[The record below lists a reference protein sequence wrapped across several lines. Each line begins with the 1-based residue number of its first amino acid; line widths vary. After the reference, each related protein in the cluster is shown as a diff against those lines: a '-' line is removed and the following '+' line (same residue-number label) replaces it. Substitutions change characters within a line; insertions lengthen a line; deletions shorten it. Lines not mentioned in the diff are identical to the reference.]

1 MADNSSP
8 QATTEPSLTSQ
19 RHRTTKPAAP
29 PRLQVEHLGPILS
42 ADVTFGDL
50 TVIVGP
56 QATGKSIFL
65 QTLKLLIDR
74 DHIHDTFR
82 HHNVNV
88 AGRAEA
94 FLEGYFGGGMAGAWN
109 KDTSALTWN
118 GRKISLPDYCSP
130 GKSPKGRIKHER
142 LFYIPAQRVMSL
154 PGGVSQNF
162 GQFNYGDPYTLR
174 AFSDSVH
181 DLIQNEFGA
190 KGELFPAPRKLNESL
205 REPINQHLFGDSKL
219 LIDES
224 NFTKRLALKLEGQ
237 PNSLGFLSWSAGQRE
252 FTPLLMG
259 VYWLCQ
265 VRQPRRMS
273 GQSKDEAIEWV
284 VIEEPEM
291 GLHPQGIAAVLLMVL
306 ELLRRGYRVV
316 ISTHSPVVLEMVWA
330 LQEFKKL
337 GADES
342 DVRRLFDLKATA
354 PSKELGRTALE
365 KNYRVYYFDR
375 QHTVRDISNLS
386 PGAEAIAESEW
397 GGITGFSSRVN
408 DAIASAVNRADA
420 RAGRVR

>member
-1 MADNSSP
+1 MADDTGSP
-8 QATTEPSLTSQ
+8 QAAPAPVRKRARVTSPM
-19 RHRTTKPAAP
+19 TP
-29 PRLQVEHLGPILS
+29 PRLQVEHLGPIPS

-88 AGRAEA
+88 AGRADA

-109 KDTSALTWN
+109 KDTSALIWN
-118 GRKISLPDYCSP
+118 GRKVSLPDYASP
-130 GKSPKGRIKHER
+130 SKTSKGRIKHER

-174 AFSDSVH
+174 AFSDAVH

-190 KGELFPAPRKLNESL
+190 QGELFPSPRKLNESL
-205 REPINQHLFGDSKL
+205 RIPIHQHLFGGGKL

-224 NFTKRLALKLEGQ
+224 NFTKRLALQLQGQ
-237 PNSLGFLSWSAGQRE
+237 SGALGFLSWSAGQRE

-259 VYWLCQ
+259 LYWLCQ
-265 VRQPRRMS
+265 VRHPRRMS
-273 GQSKDEAIEWV
+273 GTSQDEVIEWV

-291 GLHPQGIAAVLLMVL
+291 GLHPQGISAVLLLVL

-316 ISTHSPVVLEMVWA
+316 MSTHSPVVLEMIWA
-330 LQEFKKL
+330 LREFKQL
-337 GADES
+337 GATEK
-342 DVRRLFDLKATA
+342 DVRNLFSLKSAKKLA
-354 PSKELGRTALE
+354 QAALSKD
-365 KNYRVYYFDR
+365 YRVYYFDR
-375 QHTVRDISNLS
+375 QCPARDISTLD
-386 PGAEAIAESEW
+386 PGALEVAESEW

-408 DAIASAVNRADA
+408 AAIAAAVNRAV
-420 RAGRVR
+420 AGTGVSS

>member
-1 MADNSSP
+1 MTDDIDGAP
-8 QATTEPSLTSQ
+8 PTLPPARKRVRVAQPATL
-19 RHRTTKPAAP
+19 
-29 PRLQVEHLGPILS
+29 PRLQVEHLGPIQS
-42 ADVTFGDL
+42 ADVDFGDL

-82 HHNVNV
+82 HHNVNI
-88 AGRAEA
+88 AGRADA
-94 FLEGYFGGGMAGAWN
+94 FLEGYYGGGMAGAWN
-109 KDTSALTWN
+109 EENSGLIWN
-118 GRKISLPDYCSP
+118 GKKIHLLDYASP
-130 GKSPKGRIKHER
+130 SKASKGKVKHER

-174 AFSDSVH
+174 VFSDAVH

-190 KGELFPAPRKLNESL
+190 QGELFPSPHKLNESL
-205 REPINQHLFGDSKL
+205 REPIHQHLFGGGKL

-224 NFTKRLALKLEGQ
+224 NFTKRLALKLEGH

-259 VYWLCQ
+259 LYWLCQ
-265 VRQPRRMS
+265 VRHPRRMS
-273 GQSKDEAIEWV
+273 GNRQNEVIEWV

-291 GLHPQGIAAVLLMVL
+291 GLHPQGIAAVLLLVL

-330 LQEFKKL
+330 LQEFKQL
-337 GADES
+337 GVSEKDI
-342 DVRRLFDLKATA
+342 RHLFSLRATA
-354 PSKELGRTALE
+354 SAKALAQASLSKD
-365 KNYRVYYFDR
+365 YRVYFFDR
-375 QHTVRDISNLS
+375 QSKVRDISKLD
-386 PGAEAIAESEW
+386 PGALETAESEW
-397 GGITGFSSRVN
+397 GGLTRFSSRVN
-408 DAIASAVNRADA
+408 TAIALAVNRAAADT
-420 RAGRVR
+420 GVSG

>member
-1 MADNSSP
+1 MTDEADNLSP
-8 QATTEPSLTSQ
+8 AIS
-19 RHRTTKPAAP
+19 RTRRPARAKKPAAP

-94 FLEGYFGGGMAGAWN
+94 FLEGYFGGGMAGAWTA
-109 KDTSALTWN
+109 DTSALDWN
-118 GRKISLPDYCSP
+118 GKKINLPDYAAP
-130 GKSPKGRIKHER
+130 GKTPKSRIKHER

-174 AFSDSVH
+174 AFSDAVH

-190 KGELFPAPRKLNESL
+190 KGDLFPSPRKLNDSL
-205 REPINQHLFGDSKL
+205 RGPIHQHLFGGGKL

-224 NFTKRLALKLEGQ
+224 NFTKRLALQLKGQ
-237 PNSLGFLSWSAGQRE
+237 SNALGFLSWSAGQRE

-259 VYWLCQ
+259 LYWLCQ
-265 VRQPRRMS
+265 VRRSRRMS
-273 GQSKDEAIEWV
+273 GASQDEEIEWV

-291 GLHPQGIAAVLLMVL
+291 GLHPQGISAVLLLVL

-316 ISTHSPVVLEMVWA
+316 ISTHSPVVLEMIWA
-330 LQEFKKL
+330 LQEFKQL
-337 GADES
+337 GATEKE
-342 DVRRLFDLKATA
+342 VRNLFGLKAEDSA
-354 PSKELGRTALE
+354 KKLAQAALSKD
-365 KNYRVYYFDR
+365 YRVYFFDR
-375 QHTVRDISNLS
+375 QSPVRDISTLD
-386 PGAEAIAESEW
+386 PGALEAAESEW

-408 DAIASAVNRADA
+408 ATIAAAVNRAA
-420 RAGRVR
+420 AGTGAAS

>member
-1 MADNSSP
+1 MSRKRNLAQIIGPEGMVELS
-8 QATTEPSLTSQ
+8 
-19 RHRTTKPAAP
+19 R
-29 PRLQVEHLGPILS
+29 PRLQATEIGPIRQ
-42 ADVTFGDL
+42 ADVAFGDL

-74 DHIHDTFR
+74 DQIHETFR
-82 HHNVNV
+82 HHSMNFS
-88 AGRAEA
+88 GRADA
-94 FLEGYFGGGMAGAWN
+94 FLDGYFGRGMAGAWQIEQ
-109 KDTSALTWN
+109 SRLVWN
-118 GRKISLPDYCSP
+118 DKRIQLPDYAVP
-130 GKSPKGRIKHER
+130 AKSPKGKVLHER

-174 AFSDSVH
+174 VFSDAVH

-190 KGELFPAPRKLNESL
+190 TGELFPAPNRLNATL
-205 REPINQHLFGDSKL
+205 REPINAHLFGGNKLVIDDS
-219 LIDES
+219 D
-224 NFTKRLALKLEGQ
+224 FTKRLALAVPGQ
-237 PNSLGFLSWSAGQRE
+237 SKPLGFLSWSAGQRE
-252 FTPLLMG
+252 FAPMLMG
-259 VYWLCQ
+259 LYWLCA
-265 VRQPRRMS
+265 VRHPQRMS
-273 GQSKDEAIEWV
+273 GKAQNEVIEWV

-354 PSKELGRTALE
+354 PAKELGKTALA
-365 KNYRVYYFDR
+365 KDYRVYYFDR
-375 QHTVRDISNLS
+375 QHAVRDISNLS
-386 PGAEAIAESEW
+386 PAAEAIAESEW

-408 DAIASAVNRADA
+408 EAIAAAVNRA
-420 RAGRVR
+420 AGAKS

>member
-1 MADNSSP
+1 MKGTAQELP
-8 QATTEPSLTSQ
+8 HL
-19 RHRTTKPAAP
+19 R
-29 PRLQVEHLGPILS
+29 VERMGPIQQ

-74 DHIHDTFR
+74 DQIHETFR
-82 HHNVNV
+82 HHSMNFS
-88 AGRAEA
+88 GRADA
-94 FLEGYFGGGMAGAWN
+94 FLDGYFGRGMAGAWQIEQ
-109 KDTSALTWN
+109 SRLVWN
-118 GRKISLPDYCSP
+118 GKHIQLPDYAAP
-130 GKSPKGRIKHER
+130 TKSPKGKVLHER

-174 AFSDSVH
+174 VFSDAVH

-190 KGELFPAPRKLNESL
+190 TGELFPAPNRLNATL
-205 REPINQHLFGDSKL
+205 REPINAHLFGGNKLVIDDS
-219 LIDES
+219 D
-224 NFTKRLALKLEGQ
+224 FTKRLALAVPGQ
-237 PNSLGFLSWSAGQRE
+237 SKPLGFLSWSAGQRE
-252 FTPLLMG
+252 FAPMLMG
-259 VYWLCQ
+259 LYWLCA
-265 VRQPRRMS
+265 VRYPRRKS
-273 GQSKDEAIEWV
+273 GGSLDKVIEWV

-354 PSKELGRTALE
+354 PAKELGRTALE
-365 KNYRVYYFDR
+365 KDYRVYYFDR
-375 QHTVRDISNLS
+375 QHAVRDISNLS
-386 PGAEAIAESEW
+386 PGAEAVAESEW

-408 DAIASAVNRADA
+408 EAIASAVNRSS
-420 RAGRVR
+420 GITG

>member
-1 MADNSSP
+1 MTDETDGTPPAP
-8 QATTEPSLTSQ
+8 PSA
-19 RHRTTKPAAP
+19 RKRVRVAKPAAL
-29 PRLQVEHLGPILS
+29 PRLQVENLGPIQS
-42 ADVTFGDL
+42 ADVSFGDL

-88 AGRAEA
+88 AGRTDA
-94 FLEGYFGGGMAGAWN
+94 FLEGYYGGGMARTWN
-109 KDTSALTWN
+109 EERSALVWN
-118 GRKISLPDYCSP
+118 GKKVRLPDYASP
-130 GKSPKGRIKHER
+130 SKTPKGKIKHER

-174 AFSDSVH
+174 AFSDAVH

-190 KGELFPAPRKLNESL
+190 QGELFPSPRKLNESL
-205 REPINQHLFGDSKL
+205 REPIHQHLFGGGKL

-259 VYWLCQ
+259 LYWLCQ
-265 VRQPRRMS
+265 VRHPRRMS
-273 GQSKDEAIEWV
+273 GKSQDEVIEWV

-291 GLHPQGIAAVLLMVL
+291 GLHPQGIAAVLLLVL

-330 LQEFKKL
+330 LQELKQL
-337 GADES
+337 GAGEKDI
-342 DVRRLFDLKATA
+342 RHLFSLKATA
-354 PSKELGRTALE
+354 PAKELAQAALS
-365 KNYRVYYFDR
+365 KDYRVYFFDR
-375 QHTVRDISNLS
+375 QSKVRDISKLD
-386 PGAEAIAESEW
+386 PGALEVAESEW

-408 DAIASAVNRADA
+408 AAIAAAVNRAEA
-420 RAGRVR
+420 RFGDLA

>member
-1 MADNSSP
+1 MADDTGSP
-8 QATTEPSLTSQ
+8 QAAPAPARKRARVTS
-19 RHRTTKPAAP
+19 PMAP
-29 PRLQVEHLGPILS
+29 PRLQVEHLGPIPS

-74 DHIHDTFR
+74 DHIHETFR

-94 FLEGYFGGGMAGAWN
+94 FLEGYLGGGMAGAWN

-118 GRKISLPDYCSP
+118 GKKISLPDYASP
-130 GKSPKGRIKHER
+130 SKTSKGRIKHER

-174 AFSDSVH
+174 AFSDAVH

-190 KGELFPAPRKLNESL
+190 QGELFPSPRKLNESL
-205 REPINQHLFGDSKL
+205 RIPIHQHLFGGGKL

-224 NFTKRLALKLEGQ
+224 NFTKRLALQLQGQ
-237 PNSLGFLSWSAGQRE
+237 SGALGFLSWSAGQRE

-259 VYWLCQ
+259 LYWLCQ
-265 VRQPRRMS
+265 VRHPRRMS
-273 GQSKDEAIEWV
+273 GTNQDEVIEWV

-291 GLHPQGIAAVLLMVL
+291 GLHPQGISAVLLLVL

-316 ISTHSPVVLEMVWA
+316 MSTHSPVVLEMIWA
-330 LQEFKKL
+330 LREFKQL
-337 GADES
+337 GATEK
-342 DVRRLFDLKATA
+342 DVRNLFSLKSAKKLA
-354 PSKELGRTALE
+354 QAALSKD
-365 KNYRVYYFDR
+365 YRVYYFDR
-375 QHTVRDISNLS
+375 QCPARDISTLD
-386 PGAEAIAESEW
+386 PGALEVAESEW

-408 DAIASAVNRADA
+408 AAIAAAVNRAV
-420 RAGRVR
+420 AGTGVSS